1 MPVGKIIKVGLKA
14 LRKRKKKKPPVV
26 GPLTKAKSIDNK
38 INKLKVEKRKANRP
52 IERRYKTITQRKRNI
67 KSAEMNIK
75 NIDEH
80 INRLKAQRKD
90 LLRKK

>member
-1 MPVGKIIKVGLKA
+1 MPIGKIIKVGLKA
-14 LRKRKKKKPPVV
+14 LKKKKKPPVS
-26 GPLTKAKSIDNK
+26 GPPTKLKSIDNK
-38 INKLKVEKRKANRP
+38 INKLKVEKRKANKP

-67 KSAEMNIK
+67 KGAKMNIK

-80 INRLKAQRKD
+80 INRLKSQRKD

>member
-1 MPVGKIIKVGLKA
+1 MPIGKIINVGLKA
-14 LRKRKKKKPPVV
+14 LKKKKKPPVS
-26 GPLTKAKSIDNK
+26 GPPTKLKNIDNK
-38 INKLKVEKRKANRP
+38 INKLKVEKRKANKP

-67 KSAEMNIK
+67 KGAKMNIK

-80 INRLKAQRKD
+80 INRLKSQRKD

>member
-1 MPVGKIIKVGLKA
+1 MPAATKLIKTVLKGLK
-14 LRKRKKKKPPVV
+14 KKKKPTVS
-26 GPLTKAKSIDNK
+26 GPPTKVKSINNK
-38 INKLKVEKRKANRP
+38 INKLKVEKRKANKP

-67 KSAEMNIK
+67 KGAKMNIK

-80 INRLKAQRKD
+80 INRLKSQRKD